1 MGHTLGTGRRLLG
14 CRSQGKTRGLLALE
28 KTLKRLKAND
38 RKRQEGKK
46 QRPCSL
52 PSVDKGSR
60 LKALACRSEA
70 ALNGISR
77 DQLARITPPRSLMIL
92 LFVNLDGAWKASCI
106 SVASLVWRLVVTMLL
121 QPCLITVTERTER
134 PYYGFGANSLV
145 SFFDT
150 GTLAS

>member
-1 MGHTLGTGRRLLG
+1 MEYTYAFYLCASRHVF
-14 CRSQGKTRGLLALE
+14 
-28 KTLKRLKAND
+28 
-38 RKRQEGKK
+38 
-46 QRPCSL
+46 L

-60 LKALACRSEA
+60 LRALACRSEA

-92 LFVNLDGAWKASCI
+92 LFVNLDEAWKASCI

-121 QPCLITVTERTER
+121 QSPCLITVTERTER
-134 PYYGFGANSLV
+134 PYYSFGANSLV